1 MQGHIYRR
9 RKPDGTWSRWH
20 AVIDLPDRR
29 HRQAAAEDLHPRH
42 QARGPGLAGQDHPGA
57 ARRGGLRHQAHRG
70 RVPDRLAGGQAVAAP
85 LHPAGLPGPPDPAP
99 APRAGP
105 PAAAG
110 PALAPHRGDVPADHR
125 RQHRAGTARRPD
137 DDAPDPRH
145 AEQRAEHRR
154 PPRPD
159 PPQPGHHRRP
169 APPLPRRRQ
178 RLDLRGGRG
187 LPDRDQGRP
196 PGGPVPAAGP
206 HRATPGRG
214 RRAALVR
221 PRPDRTARSPCT
233 GRSSA
238 SPAS

>member
-20 AVIDLPDRR
+20 AVIDLPIDSTGSRR
-29 HRQAAAEDLHPRH
+29 QKTSTLDTKRDAQAWL
-42 QARGPGLAGQDHPGA
+42 ARTTQELRAGEVYDTKLTVAGF
-57 ARRGGLRHQAHRG
+57 L
-70 RVPDRLAGGQAVAAP
+70 DRLAGGQAVAAP

-110 PALAPHRGDVPADHR
+110 PALTPHRGDVPADHR
-125 RQHRAGTARRPD
+125 RQHHTGTARRPD
-137 DDAPDPRH
+137 HDAPDPRH

-169 APPLPRRRQ
+169 APPLPRRLQ
-178 RLDLRGGRG
+178 RLDAGGGRG
-187 LPDRDQGRP
+187 LPDRDPGRP
-196 PGGPVPAAGP
+196 PGGAVPAAGP
-206 HRATPGRG
+206 HRAAPGRG

-221 PRPDRTARSPCT
+221 PRPRRAAR
-233 GRSSA
+233 
-238 SPAS
+238 